1 MAADTADGILAC
13 WLPSRGFEDA
23 PDRIEAVLAQ
33 MVAQRL
39 LTVRHLPDG
48 VMLYSRGAVT

>member
-13 WLPSRGFEDA
+13 WLPSTGFEDA
-23 PDRIEAVLAQ
+23 PDCIEAVLAH

-48 VMLYSRGAVT
+48 VMLYSRDPPT